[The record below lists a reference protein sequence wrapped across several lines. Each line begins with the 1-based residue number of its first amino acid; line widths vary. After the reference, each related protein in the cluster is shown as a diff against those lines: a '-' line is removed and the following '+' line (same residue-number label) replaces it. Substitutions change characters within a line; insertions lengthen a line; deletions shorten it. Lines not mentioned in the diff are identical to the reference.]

1 LRYIVNKKGL
11 SNKLIIVEY
20 LLDKGA
26 GYRVREYNNDSDSSE
41 SDNDLDIGPVPV
53 ECFVN
58 MDE

>member
-1 LRYIVNKKGL
+1 M
-11 SNKLIIVEY
+11 EY